1 MTQSHQEDVVR
12 KGSSVISATP
22 TNEVIFEP
30 LDMPLFNYLLLRTY
44 PTIEPGSSTVH
55 YIPVKEV
62 MEYLR
67 IDRLSKLQDSLERLG
82 KGSIA
87 IDYLDENNEPRSI
100 YAHYLSSDVSRTG
113 SGMLAFAF
121 DAILTR
127 FISEPKVYGL
137 ISVTRI
143 RDLPTFPAQ
152 KLYEI
157 MALNFRKKSP
167 VWRTNPEELRSLW
180 QMGKRNARW
189 DNFRTHVIEKAVADV
204 NAVAEFD
211 VRVEYVRGGRG
222 GGVVEIVFT
231 ALAKNH
237 NRLIEAASVKAITKR
252 RAKVDPHTVDM
263 LDGLTYEERGGPA
276 ALSPSTIE
284 EVRAMMDE
292 DGDINRLVDEWRE
305 VVRGH
310 VLVDPDRNF
319 VSWAALRIAQ
329 DKDPLLRDIEG
340 DVFGSLLGG
349 RD

>member
-1 MTQSHQEDVVR
+1 MAQEEDIVR

-22 TNEVIFEP
+22 TNEVMFEA

-44 PTIEPGSSTVH
+44 QLIEPGKSTVH
-55 YIPVKEV
+55 YIPVKDV

-67 IDRLSKLQDSLERLG
+67 IDRMSKLQDSLERLG
-82 KGSIA
+82 KGLIA
-87 IDYLDENNEPRSI
+87 IDYLDEDDEPRSI
-100 YAHYLSSDVSRTG
+100 YAHYLSSDLSRTG

-137 ISVTRI
+137 ISVNRI
-143 RDLPTFPAQ
+143 RDLPTFSAQ

-167 VWRTNPEELRSLW
+167 VWRTTPDELRCLW

-204 NAVAEFD
+204 NAVADFD

-231 ALAKNH
+231 AVTKDH
-237 NRLIEAASVKAITKR
+237 NRLIEAASVKAITAR

-263 LDGLTYEERGGPA
+263 LDGMTYAERGGPA
-276 ALSPSTIE
+276 ALTPAAVE

-292 DGDINRLVDEWRE
+292 DGDINRLVDEWRDL
-305 VVRGH
+305 VRGH
-310 VLVDPDRNF
+310 ALVNPDHHF
-319 VSWAALRIAQ
+319 VSWAAIRLRQ
-329 DKDPLLRDIEG
+329 DKDPLLGDLEG
-340 DVFGSLLGG
+340 DVFGNLLGG